1 MSQKLMPGTP
11 APALKL
17 PLVGGGTFDLADES
31 PENFTMVLFYR
42 GYHCPVCK
50 GYLGGLVS
58 LLEEYEKAGF
68 SVVVASMNDEA
79 LATKA
84 HDEWELGNLRTAYGV
99 TQADAKAWGLWVS
112 KAFKD
117 VEAEFFTEP
126 GLFWIKP
133 DGSLYL
139 IDISNMPWARPD
151 LKNLLGKV
159 GYALEHNYPSRGTHA
174 L

>member
-1 MSQKLMPGTP
+1 MSQKLMPATQ

-17 PLVGGGTFDLADES
+17 PLVGGGTFDLAAEK

-50 GYLGGLVS
+50 SYVGGLAKMLS
-58 LLEEYEKAGF
+58 DFEAAGF
-68 SVVVASMNDEA
+68 GVVAVSMNDED
-79 LATKA
+79 LAKKA
-84 HDEWELGNLRTAYGV
+84 ADEWEVGNLRVAYGLSLE
-99 TQADAKAWGLWVS
+99 DANAWGLWIS

-117 VEAEFFTEP
+117 VEADFFTEP

-133 DGSLYL
+133 DGSIYL
-139 IDISNMPWARPD
+139 ADISNMPWARPD
-151 LKNLLGKV
+151 LGNLLSKV
-159 GYALEHNYPSRGTHA
+159 PYALEHDYPARGTYE

>member
-1 MSQKLMPGTP
+1 MSQKLMPAAQ
-11 APALKL
+11 APALEL
-17 PLVGGGTFDLADES
+17 PLVGGGTFKLADEK

-50 GYLGGLVS
+50 GYLGNLAA
-58 LLEEYEKAGF
+58 LLSDFESAGF
-68 SVVVASMNDEA
+68 NVVIASMNDEE

-84 HDEWELGNLRTAYGV
+84 AQEWDLGNTRVAYGL
-99 TQADAKAWGLWVS
+99 TLEQAKDWGLWVS

-117 VEAEFFTEP
+117 VEADFFTEP

-139 IDISNMPWARPD
+139 ADISNMPWARPD
-151 LKNLLGKV
+151 LGNLLSKV
-159 GYALEHNYPSRGTHA
+159 PYALEHNYPPRGTYP

>member
-1 MSQKLMPGTP
+1 MSQKLMPGTA

-17 PLVGGGTFDLADES
+17 PLVGGGTFDLAAEK

-50 GYLGGLVS
+50 GYLGGLAG
-58 LLEEYEKAGF
+58 LLADFEAAGF
-68 SVVVASMNDEA
+68 NVVIASMNDEE

-84 HDEWELGNLRTAYGV
+84 AQDWELGKTRVAYGL
-99 TQADAKAWGLWVS
+99 TLNQAKDWGLWVS

-117 VEAEFFTEP
+117 VEADFFTEP

-139 IDISNMPWARPD
+139 ADISNMPWARPD
-151 LKNLLGKV
+151 LGNLLSKV
-159 GYALEHNYPSRGTHA
+159 PYALEHDYPARGTYA

>member
-1 MSQKLMPGTP
+1 MSQKLMPDTQ
-11 APALKL
+11 APSLKL
-17 PLVGGGTFDLADES
+17 PLVGGGTYDVAAEK
-31 PENFTMVLFYR
+31 PGTFTMVLFYR

-58 LLEEYEKAGF
+58 KLEEFEKAGF
-68 SVVVASMNDEA
+68 TVVAASMNDEA
-79 LATKA
+79 LAQKA
-84 HDEWELGNLRTAYGV
+84 VDDWDLGRLRVAYGV
-99 TQADAKAWGLWVS
+99 TIEDARNWGLWVS

-117 VEAEFFTEP
+117 VEADFFTEP

-151 LKNLLGKV
+151 LANLLSKV
-159 GYALEHNYPSRGTHA
+159 PYALENNYPARGTFP

>member
-1 MSQKLMPGTP
+1 MSQKIMPESK

-17 PLVGGGTFDLADES
+17 PLVGGAAFDLAEEK

-50 GYLGGLVS
+50 GYLSGLVG
-58 LLEEYEKAGF
+58 LLEGYEKAGF
-68 SVVVASMNDEA
+68 NVVVASMNDEE

-84 HDEWELGNLRTAYGV
+84 ATEWDLGSLRVAYGM
-99 TQADAKAWGLWVS
+99 TLEDAKNWGLWIS

-126 GLFWIKP
+126 GLFWVKP
-133 DGSLYL
+133 DGTIYL
-139 IDISNMPWARPD
+139 ADISNMPWARPD
-151 LKNLLGKV
+151 LGNLLGKV
-159 GYALEHNYPSRGTHA
+159 GYALEHNYPARGTYVA
-174 L
+174 